1 MLFLILQ
8 FHQRG
13 SEWSPVLK
21 TPYTFDLSLT
31 IQWKFDWIVISSEYT
46 CVPNNLEKEKG
57 CRENKK
63 TMIDVY
69 NIDWLY
75 MKKIS
80 FISGPNTLSTMPKD
94 NSPLSLCPLPLP
106 LSVIFSGSQCCQVGK
121 LVHPQKSWFEMLS
134 VWLATSVSPCC
145 NGLD

>member
-94 NSPLSLCPLPLP
+94 NSPLSLSSSTPTVCHLLLWESVLSGGEACPPTE
-106 LSVIFSGSQCCQVGK
+106 K
-121 LVHPQKSWFEMLS
+121 LVWDVERVIGNQRFS
-134 VWLATSVSPCC
+134 VL
-145 NGLD
+145 